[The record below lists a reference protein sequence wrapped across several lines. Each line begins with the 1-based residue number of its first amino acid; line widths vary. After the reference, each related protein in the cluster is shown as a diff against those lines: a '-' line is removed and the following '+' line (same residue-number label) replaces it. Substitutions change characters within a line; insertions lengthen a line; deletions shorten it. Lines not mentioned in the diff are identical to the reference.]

1 MHSTDAAASDAAASS
16 SSSDASSSS
25 SSSSDAYLSS
35 VLDDFPPTCAAF
47 AYGSAVFSQSGYSAD
62 QRAQAMLDLVLVVDE
77 PEAWHA
83 ANLVA
88 NAAHYSPVGRLLG
101 ARRVAHVQEDIG
113 AAMYYNHASVRGRL
127 VKYGVISRRALV
139 DDLSR

>member
-1 MHSTDAAASDAAASS
+1 MPSTDAAA
-16 SSSDASSSS
+16 DASSSS
-25 SSSSDAYLSS
+25 CYDAASSSDAYLST